1 MGQRHDERRSAC
13 GTWTDLMEGIENK
26 VANSG
31 LVTINLEE
39 LKPNWKLA
47 GFDMANVLY
56 QGLVLREKDFREFV
70 KTNDWTAFQGKSVFV
85 YCSVD
90 AIVPTWAYMLIATA
104 LSGIFESSVFGS
116 KQMLETQL
124 WRKVIQAIDLEIYRD
139 KRIVIKG
146 CSDEAIN
153 ETIYMELTSLLIPV
167 AKSLMYGE
175 PCSTVPL
182 FKRK

>member
-1 MGQRHDERRSAC
+1 
-13 GTWTDLMEGIENK
+13 
-26 VANSG
+26 
-31 LVTINLEE
+31 
-39 LKPNWKLA
+39 
-47 GFDMANVLY
+47 
-56 QGLVLREKDFREFV
+56 
-70 KTNDWTAFQGKSVFV
+70 
-85 YCSVD
+85 
-90 AIVPTWAYMLIATA
+90 MLIATA
-104 LSGIFESSVFGS
+104 LSGICESCVFGS